1 VPNRVDIGIE
11 GAFLVPLTPHADE
24 RGFLVEV
31 FRHEWLGEVG
41 GMVAG
46 MVQANLSR
54 SRAGVLRGLHFHL
67 RQSDYWCVLAGRAFV
82 GLFDLRAGSPTEGR
96 KAELSLDAEAERTAL
111 YLPPGV
117 AHGFYAETEVLL
129 QYLVDAYY
137 TGEDELGLAWDDPG
151 VGIAWPV
158 SEPILAERDRHNP
171 GLREAMVDQPRYP
184 GPEHGR
190 LQEPT
195 RRVDT

>member
-1 VPNRVDIGIE
+1 MPNRVDIGIE

-31 FRHEWLGEVG
+31 FRHEWLGEVA

-171 GLREAMVDQPRYP
+171 GLREAMAHQPRYP

-190 LQEPT
+190 LQE
-195 RRVDT
+195 RA

>member
-1 VPNRVDIGIE
+1 MPNRVDVGIE
-11 GAFLVPLTPHADE
+11 GAFLVPLTPHADD

-31 FRHEWLGEVG
+31 FRHEWLGEV
-41 GMVAG
+41 AE

-54 SRAGVLRGLHFHL
+54 SRAGVLRGLHFHR
-67 RQSDYWCVLAGRAFV
+67 RQADYWCVLAGRAFV

-96 KAELSLDAEAERTAL
+96 KAELTIDAEAERTAL

-129 QYLVDAYY
+129 QYLVDTYY

-151 VGIAWPV
+151 VGIVWP
-158 SEPILAERDRHNP
+158 SGEPILAERDRHNP
-171 GLREAMVDQPRYP
+171 GLREAMAQQPRYA
-184 GPEHGR
+184 GLEHGR
-190 LQEPT
+190 LQGRT

>member
-11 GAFLVPLTPHADE
+11 GAFLVPLALHADD
-24 RGFLVEV
+24 RGFLVEL
-31 FRHEWLGEVG
+31 FRHEWLGEVPG
-41 GMVAG
+41 EVPH

-54 SRAGVLRGLHFHL
+54 SRARVLRGLHFHR
-67 RQSDYWCVLAGRAFV
+67 RQADYWCVLAGRAFV

-96 KAELSLDAEAERTAL
+96 KAELTMDAEAGRTAL

-137 TGEDELGLAWDDPG
+137 SGEDELGLAWDDPD

-158 SEPILAERDRHNP
+158 SEPVLSERDRHNP
-171 GLREAMVDQPRYP
+171 SLHEATSGI
-184 GPEHGR
+184 GPAGR
-190 LQEPT
+190 HLGG
-195 RRVDT
+195 

>member
-1 VPNRVDIGIE
+1 MPNRVDIGIE
-11 GAFLVPLTPHADE
+11 GAFLVPLTPHADD

-31 FRHEWLGEVG
+31 FRHEWLGEVA

-54 SRAGVLRGLHFHL
+54 SRAGVLRGLHFHR

-96 KAELSLDAEAERTAL
+96 KAELSLDAEGERTAL
-111 YLPPGV
+111 YLPPGI

-129 QYLVDAYY
+129 QYLVDTYY

-171 GLREAMVDQPRYP
+171 SLREAMAHQPLYP
-184 GPEHGR
+184 GPEHGW
-190 LQEPT
+190 LQERT